1 MDPLL
6 FKEAMANRIF
16 SRIGIAPG
24 HGLYINVLVLGYM
37 FYNNIFRFFELVPH
51 SRKLLAFE
59 GTPLEEMAQGLKFG
73 VQDGAIIVKEKRSAM
88 LGGGTGRGVEL
99 VGRRAEKEWH
109 LQGGTGSMMYPGTII
124 KVRPGSVLLKYDD
137 DGTEAW
143 VAFPCKT
150 VRLLAVT
157 SYALEDFCS
166 FENIRKN
173 GYSAIKAVSGGGDY
187 AVPYKITAEY
197 SLKINKRTKRIT
209 EQCRLVI
216 DSVTVLHGTTIA
228 WANSQRPENRGCLS
242 QEQRAKV
249 EEVVRYFPRR
259 ARFHMAELGSEEL
272 RRALASPT
280 HPLAR
285 KHQLHTDRRAAA
297 AARDSGRGRG
307 GAD

>member
-109 LQGGTGSMMYPGTII
+109 LQGGTGSMMYPGTIT
-124 KVRPGSVLLKYDD
+124 KGAVRVTG
-137 DGTEAW
+137 DGA
-143 VAFPCKT
+143 
-150 VRLLAVT
+150 
-157 SYALEDFCS
+157 
-166 FENIRKN
+166 
-173 GYSAIKAVSGGGDY
+173 
-187 AVPYKITAEY
+187 
-197 SLKINKRTKRIT
+197 
-209 EQCRLVI
+209 
-216 DSVTVLHGTTIA
+216 
-228 WANSQRPENRGCLS
+228 GCLI
-242 QEQRAKV
+242 
-249 EEVVRYFPRR
+249 
-259 ARFHMAELGSEEL
+259 
-272 RRALASPT
+272 
-280 HPLAR
+280 
-285 KHQLHTDRRAAA
+285 
-297 AARDSGRGRG
+297 
-307 GAD
+307 

>member
-16 SRIGIAPG
+16 SRIGIVPG

-124 KVRPGSVLLKYDD
+124 KGAVRVQVMGVFDLTGL
-137 DGTEAW
+137 
-143 VAFPCKT
+143 
-150 VRLLAVT
+150 
-157 SYALEDFCS
+157 SYS
-166 FENIRKN
+166 
-173 GYSAIKAVSGGGDY
+173 
-187 AVPYKITAEY
+187 
-197 SLKINKRTKRIT
+197 
-209 EQCRLVI
+209 
-216 DSVTVLHGTTIA
+216 
-228 WANSQRPENRGCLS
+228 W
-242 QEQRAKV
+242 
-249 EEVVRYFPRR
+249 
-259 ARFHMAELGSEEL
+259 
-272 RRALASPT
+272 PT
-280 HPLAR
+280 
-285 KHQLHTDRRAAA
+285 
-297 AARDSGRGRG
+297 G
-307 GAD
+307 